1 MRRLDIPMIH
11 WLTDW
16 LLEDPSKLIA
26 LIGFLLSI
34 FTLIRT
40 TWDRM
45 KEQASK
51 FGVSWVRLDLA
62 KEGEEKAPKIS
73 LVSPEV
79 LRRHYRRD
87 AARPDSASDGGREF
101 VDTMIYGMP
110 YVDPERYVTGMMM
123 VNDSGAPLYDIHIE
137 AHEYKM
143 VDGQRTPD
151 PSDVILDQPFLP
163 AGKYIAMRLDDNLRY
178 KSTGSAAFAYPEQIK
193 SFAAKIRPIGN
204 SPLGKAR
211 KSWFIDEFSFT
222 DAQGRRWK
230 RRAQGKLRRS
240 FFSSRRRWPTSLVE
254 VSKLL
259 GVLAAPCRRNDGL
272 V

>member
-1 MRRLDIPMIH
+1 MGMRRLDIPMIH

-16 LLEDPSKLIA
+16 LFEDPSKLIA
-26 LIGFLLSI
+26 LIGFFLSI

-62 KEGEEKAPKIS
+62 KAIEGGEVKAPKIS
-73 LVSPEV
+73 QVSDDALREHLEGKSEGGSEDLREV
-79 LRRHYRRD
+79 T
-87 AARPDSASDGGREF
+87 A
-101 VDTMIYGMP
+101 DTTYGMP
-110 YVDPERYVTGMMM
+110 YIDPERYVTGMMM
-123 VNDSGAPLYDIHIE
+123 VNDSGAPLYCIRIQ

-143 VDGQRTPD
+143 VDGRRTE
-151 PSDVILDQPFLP
+151 STAEVTLDQPFLP

-178 KSTGSAAFAYPEQIK
+178 KSTGSAAFAYPEQIE

-204 SPLGKAR
+204 SPLGEAR
-211 KSWFIDEFSFT
+211 EGWFIDEFSFT

-240 FFSSRRRWPTSLVE
+240 FFRSRC
-254 VSKLL
+254 
-259 GVLAAPCRRNDGL
+259 G
-272 V
+272 